1 MISLA
6 GKTVCVV
13 DAYGLIYQVFHAP
26 GMEMTNAQGEP
37 TGAAFGFVRDVLG
50 LMRKLSPDYLLCAYD
65 MRAKTFRSELY
76 PEYKANRSAT
86 PDDLLLQFDF
96 TREFLKAVGVPAL
109 GVVGF
114 EADDVLA
121 TVARTVSELG
131 GETILATSDKDAR
144 QLLDDRTSIY
154 LLRKEKFYR
163 APELLADWGIRPD
176 QVVDFQA
183 LVGDSSDNVPGVPL
197 IGPKVAGDLLQ
208 KFETLEGVF
217 DAAVGMKGKRYENIR
232 NGRDLALLSRELVKL
247 RTDVPLE
254 IDWDAARLGG
264 VDPER
269 LRRLFQYWGFRSLI
283 GKVDELAE
291 TFGVATAPQS
301 DWFDGIEARRQ
312 GFLSGSANA
321 VSPDASAEKTLF
333 NAVEKTDVLNRSAT
347 ATSQETAD
355 GVRDGSFDFDAATPL
370 LDRLAVSQYGCV
382 PKPRSTDATPE
393 NADSPAA
400 PTDDFE
406 LIGTERFASSA
417 DFPFPPLNS
426 TQNAET
432 AVPTA
437 ATLVDD
443 AEKLAA
449 LKARLDSAN
458 LLSLA
463 TIVLEEAEFGRVRPR
478 FATLCGLALAVSPS
492 EAFYLPFRG
501 PLGTPTLDAAATL
514 ETLRDALESP
524 TLPKIGAEIKFDA
537 LVLRDLGVRLRGVVF
552 DVLLADYLVRSGETR
567 RTLAEIAETYLDR
580 STFDLNAA
588 TGTGK
593 KRIPLDLLPPSTLA
607 ERAADA
613 VLIPLAAAPILRE
626 KIAAEPALE
635 RLALDLETPLV
646 ETLAEMELSGIAIE
660 PERFRAANADFL
672 RRQETLEREI
682 RAAIAA
688 VDETPGFAETINL
701 NSPKQLQRVLFDDL
715 KLPIIKKTKTGP
727 SVDAEVLEELAL
739 FHPIPEKIVELR
751 RLTKLRGTYLEPL
764 PTQALPSTGRVCATF
779 NQAATATGRLSSSE
793 PNLQNI
799 PARSEN
805 GKIIRAGFVP
815 DASLGFDAFLSCD
828 YSQIE
833 LRVLAHFSGDPE
845 LRRAFADGEDVHALV
860 ASRLFGVAQTD
871 VTPDMRRKA
880 KAVNFGLVYGQT
892 SFGLSKA
899 IGVSTGEAAAYID
912 AFFATYPGVL
922 IFFDRVLDDCARRG
936 FVQTLLGRRRALS
949 GVRGARGR
957 KTLNFPERAAIN
969 AVVQG
974 TAADLMK
981 LAMLAVWRRLKKEGW
996 IASRWSETFVDAPG
1010 FTKFAQTA
1018 ETAQIAGTVRPA
1030 STAPTAQAAKS
1041 PQSAAP
1047 SLFDGLDDFVAEQT
1061 ALAAT
1066 DASTVALSAT
1076 SADSPL
1082 NAASTAAVGTPERA
1096 RLLLQIHDELLFE
1109 TRRAD
1114 ADALAKIVVEE
1125 MRLGDPLTVPLQIDA
1140 EIGANW
1146 GEL

>member
-37 TGAAFGFVRDVLG
+37 TGAAFGFVRDILG

-163 APELLADWGIRPD
+163 APELLADWGISPE

-197 IGPKVAGDLLQ
+197 IGPKVASDLLQ

-269 LRRLFQYWGFRSLI
+269 LRRLFQYWGFRSLV

-312 GFLSGSANA
+312 GFLSGSASA
-321 VSPDASAEKTLF
+321 ASPDANIEKTLF
-333 NAVEKTDVLNRSAT
+333 SVSSEISAPAVSVES
-347 ATSQETAD
+347 AD

-382 PKPRSTDATPE
+382 PKPRPFDETPNDSEPVVSSDAP
-393 NADSPAA
+393 N
-400 PTDDFE
+400 FE
-406 LIGTERFASSA
+406 LVGTERFASSA
-417 DFPFPPLNS
+417 AFPFPTLNS
-426 TQNAET
+426 AQS
-432 AVPTA
+432 VPTV

-449 LKARLDSAN
+449 LKTRLADAKV
-458 LLSLA
+458 LSLA
-463 TIVLEEAEFGRVRPR
+463 TLVLEEAEFGRVRPR
-478 FATLCGLALAVSPS
+478 FATLCGLALAVDPA

-501 PLGTPTLDAAATL
+501 PLGTPTLDAAETL

-593 KRIPLDLLPPSTLA
+593 KRIPLDLLPPATLA

-646 ETLAEMELSGIAIE
+646 ETLAEMELSGIAID

-672 RRQETLEREI
+672 RRQETLEAEI
-682 RAAIAA
+682 RASIAA

-815 DASLGFDAFLSCD
+815 DASLGFDAFVSCD

-833 LRVLAHFSGDPE
+833 LRVLAHFSGDAE

-860 ASRLFGVAQTD
+860 ASRLFGVAQAD

-899 IGVSTGEAAAYID
+899 INVSAGEAAAYID

-922 IFFDRVLDDCARRG
+922 TFFDRVLDDCARRG

-1010 FTKFAQTA
+1010 FTKIAQTSGISQNA
-1018 ETAQIAGTVRPA
+1018 AI
-1030 STAPTAQAAKS
+1030 SQAAK
-1041 PQSAAP
+1041 PAKSAAP

-1061 ALAAT
+1061 ALNA
-1066 DASTVALSAT
+1066 DVAAT
-1076 SADSPL
+1076 SA
-1082 NAASTAAVGTPERA
+1082 AASLNAVGTPERA

-1109 TRRAD
+1109 TRRDD

>member
-312 GFLSGSANA
+312 GFLSGSASA
-321 VSPDASAEKTLF
+321 APSDASAEKTLF
-333 NAVEKTDVLNRSAT
+333 NAVSESSAP
-347 ATSQETAD
+347 AVSAETAD

-370 LDRLAVSQYGCV
+370 LDRLAVSQYGCA
-382 PKPRSTDATPE
+382 PKPRPVAATPE
-393 NADSPAA
+393 NADSPA
-400 PTDDFE
+400 DFE

-417 DFPFPPLNS
+417 DFPFPALNS
-426 TQNAET
+426 TQNA
-432 AVPTA
+432 PTA

-443 AEKLAA
+443 AEKLDA
-449 LKARLDSAN
+449 LKTRLDSASV
-458 LLSLA
+458 LSLA
-463 TIVLEEAEFGRVRPR
+463 TLVLEEAEFGRVRPR

-552 DVLLADYLVRSGETR
+552 DVVLADYLVRSGETR

-672 RRQETLEREI
+672 RRQETLETEI

-860 ASRLFGVAQTD
+860 ASRLFGVAQAD

-922 IFFDRVLDDCARRG
+922 TFFDRVLDDCARRG
-936 FVQTLLGRRRALS
+936 FVQTLLGRRRALT

-1010 FTKFAQTA
+1010 FTKFTQTA
-1018 ETAQIAGTVRPA
+1018 ETAQIAGTVRTA
-1030 STAPTAQAAKS
+1030 SPGPTPQVAKS
-1041 PQSAAP
+1041 AKSAAP
-1047 SLFDGLDDFVAEQT
+1047 SLFDGLDDFLAEQT
-1061 ALAAT
+1061 ALNADVAT
-1066 DASTVALSAT
+1066 A
-1076 SADSPL
+1076 ADSPL
-1082 NAASTAAVGTPERA
+1082 NAASIANGGTPERA

>member
-312 GFLSGSANA
+312 GFLSGSASAASN
-321 VSPDASAEKTLF
+321 DASAEKTLF
-333 NAVEKTDVLNRSAT
+333 NAAEKTGVSNVLAT
-347 ATSQETAD
+347 APPQETAD

-382 PKPRSTDATPE
+382 PKPRSTDETPSE
-393 NADSPAA
+393 SESTAA
-400 PTDDFE
+400 PDAPDFE

-417 DFPFPPLNS
+417 DFPFPALNS

-432 AVPTA
+432 AAPTA
-437 ATLVDD
+437 TTLVDD

-449 LKARLDSAN
+449 LKTRLDSASV
-458 LLSLA
+458 LSLA

-478 FATLCGLALAVSPS
+478 FATLCGLALAVSPA

-672 RRQETLEREI
+672 RRQETLEAEI

-815 DASLGFDAFLSCD
+815 DASLGFDAFVSCD

-860 ASRLFGVAQTD
+860 ASRLFGVAQAD

-899 IGVSTGEAAAYID
+899 INVSASEAAAYID

-922 IFFDRVLDDCARRG
+922 TFFDRVLDDCARRG

-996 IASRWSETFVDAPG
+996 IASRWSAAFVDAPG
-1010 FTKFAQTA
+1010 FTKFTQTA
-1018 ETAQIAGTVRPA
+1018 GTAPIAGTVRPA

-1041 PQSAAP
+1041 PQAAAP

-1061 ALAAT
+1061 ALNADAAT
-1066 DASTVALSAT
+1066 SA
-1076 SADSPL
+1076 ADSPL

>member
-312 GFLSGSANA
+312 GFLSGSASA
-321 VSPDASAEKTLF
+321 APSDASAEKTLF
-333 NAVEKTDVLNRSAT
+333 NAVSESSAP
-347 ATSQETAD
+347 AVSAETAD

-370 LDRLAVSQYGCV
+370 LDRLAVSQYGCA
-382 PKPRSTDATPE
+382 PKPRPVAATPE
-393 NADSPAA
+393 NADSPA
-400 PTDDFE
+400 DFE

-417 DFPFPPLNS
+417 DFPFPALNS
-426 TQNAET
+426 TQNA
-432 AVPTA
+432 PTA

-443 AEKLAA
+443 AEKLDA
-449 LKARLDSAN
+449 LKTRLDSASV
-458 LLSLA
+458 LSLA
-463 TIVLEEAEFGRVRPR
+463 TLVLEEAEFGRVRPR
-478 FATLCGLALAVSPS
+478 FATLCGLALAVSPT

-672 RRQETLEREI
+672 RRQETLETEI

-815 DASLGFDAFLSCD
+815 DAALGFDAFLSCD

-860 ASRLFGVAQTD
+860 ASRLFGVAQAD

-922 IFFDRVLDDCARRG
+922 TFFDRVLDDCARRG
-936 FVQTLLGRRRALS
+936 FVQTLLGRRRALT

-1010 FTKFAQTA
+1010 FTKFTQTA
-1018 ETAQIAGTVRPA
+1018 ETAQIAGTVRTA
-1030 STAPTAQAAKS
+1030 SPGPTPQVAKS
-1041 PQSAAP
+1041 AKSAAP

-1061 ALAAT
+1061 ALNADVANA
-1066 DASTVALSAT
+1066 DA
-1076 SADSPL
+1076 SPL

>member
-217 DAAVGMKGKRYENIR
+217 DAAIGMKGKRYENIR

-269 LRRLFQYWGFRSLI
+269 LRRLFQYWGFRSLV

-312 GFLSGSANA
+312 GFLSGSASAAPSDATAEKSLFNDVSEISSSA
-321 VSPDASAEKTLF
+321 VSA
-333 NAVEKTDVLNRSAT
+333 
-347 ATSQETAD
+347 ETAD

-382 PKPRSTDATPE
+382 PKPRSPEETPQ
-393 NADSPAA
+393 AA
-400 PTDDFE
+400 PTADFE

-417 DFPFPPLNS
+417 DFPFPPS
-426 TQNAET
+426 IAENA
-432 AVPTA
+432 PTV

-449 LKARLDSAN
+449 LKTRLDSASV
-458 LLSLA
+458 LSLA
-463 TIVLEEAEFGRVRPR
+463 TLVLEEAEFGRVRPR

-501 PLGTPTLDAAATL
+501 PLGTPTLDAAETL

-552 DVLLADYLVRSGETR
+552 DVVLADYLVRSGETR

-672 RRQETLEREI
+672 RRQETLETEI

-815 DASLGFDAFLSCD
+815 DASLGFDAFVSCD

-860 ASRLFGVAQTD
+860 ASRLFGVAQAD

-899 IGVSTGEAAAYID
+899 INVSASEAAAYID

-922 IFFDRVLDDCARRG
+922 TFFDRVLDDCARRG

-1010 FTKFAQTA
+1010 FTKFTQTSG
-1018 ETAQIAGTVRPA
+1018 TAPIAGTVRTA
-1030 STAPTAQAAKS
+1030 STAPTTQAAKS
-1041 PQSAAP
+1041 PKSAAP
-1047 SLFDGLDDFVAEQT
+1047 SLFDDLDDFVAEQT

-1066 DASTVALSAT
+1066 DASMIALSAT

>member
-144 QLLDDRTSIY
+144 QLLDDKTSIY

-163 APELLADWGIRPD
+163 APELAEDWGIRPE

-197 IGPKVAGDLLQ
+197 IGPKVASDLLQ
-208 KFETLEGVF
+208 KFGTLEGVF

-291 TFGVATAPQS
+291 TFGVATATQS

-312 GFLSGSANA
+312 AFLSGSA
-321 VSPDASAEKTLF
+321 SAATSEKTLF
-333 NAVEKTDVLNRSAT
+333 SAAPENSAPVETV
-347 ATSQETAD
+347 D

-370 LDRLAVSQYGCV
+370 LDRFAVSQYGCV
-382 PKPRSTDATPE
+382 PKARPVAETPNVSE

-400 PTDDFE
+400 SDFE
-406 LIGTERFASSA
+406 LVGTERFASSA
-417 DFPFPPLNS
+417 AFPFPPSNL
-426 TQNAET
+426 TQSAET
-432 AVPTA
+432 AQNA

-443 AEKLAA
+443 VEKLAA
-449 LKARLDSAN
+449 LKARLADASV
-458 LLSLA
+458 LSLA
-463 TIVLEEAEFGRVRPR
+463 TLVLEEAEFGRVRPR
-478 FATLCGLALAVSPS
+478 FATLCGLALAISPA

-501 PLGTPTLDAAATL
+501 PLGAPTLDAAATL
-514 ETLRDALESP
+514 ATLRDALESP

-552 DVLLADYLVRSGETR
+552 DVVLADYLVRSGETR

-593 KRIPLDLLPPSTLA
+593 KRISLDLLPPSTLA

-672 RRQETLEREI
+672 RRQETLEAEI

-833 LRVLAHFSGDPE
+833 LRVLAHFSGDAE

-860 ASRLFGVAQTD
+860 ASRLFGVAQAD

-899 IGVSTGEAAAYID
+899 INVSAGEAAAYID

-922 IFFDRVLDDCARRG
+922 TFFDRVLDDCARRG
-936 FVQTLLGRRRALS
+936 FVQTLLGRRRALT

-981 LAMLAVWRRLKKEGW
+981 LAMLAVWRRLKRDGW
-996 IASRWSETFVDAPG
+996 IESRWGAAFVDGPG
-1010 FTKFAQTA
+1010 FTKIAQTA
-1018 ETAQIAGTVRPA
+1018 PTV
-1030 STAPTAQAAKS
+1030 SFAAK
-1041 PQSAAP
+1041 PAKSAAP

-1061 ALAAT
+1061 ALNA
-1066 DASTVALSAT
+1066 
-1076 SADSPL
+1076 ADSSL
-1082 NAASTAAVGTPERA
+1082 NAASSNVGTPERA

>member
-163 APELLADWGIRPD
+163 APELLADWGIKPD

-197 IGPKVAGDLLQ
+197 IGPKVAGDLLI

-232 NGRDLALLSRELVKL
+232 NGRELALLSRELVKL

-312 GFLSGSANA
+312 AFLSGSA
-321 VSPDASAEKTLF
+321 SAAPAAATSEKTLF
-333 NAVEKTDVLNRSAT
+333 NAVE
-347 ATSQETAD
+347 TSVSTAD

-370 LDRLAVSQYGCV
+370 LDRFAVSQYGCV
-382 PKPRSTDATPE
+382 PKPRPVDETPNAPE

-400 PTDDFE
+400 PDFE
-406 LIGTERFASSA
+406 LVGTERFASSA
-417 DFPFPPLNS
+417 AFPFPPLNS

-432 AVPTA
+432 APSA

-443 AEKLAA
+443 AAKLAA
-449 LKARLDSAN
+449 LKARLADASV
-458 LLSLA
+458 LSLA
-463 TIVLEEAEFGRVRPR
+463 TLVLEEAEFGRVRPR

-501 PLGTPTLDAAATL
+501 PLGTPTLDAAETL
-514 ETLRDALESP
+514 ATLRDALESP

-552 DVLLADYLVRSGETR
+552 DVVLADYLVRSGETR

-593 KRIPLDLLPPSTLA
+593 KRIPLDLLPPATLA

-660 PERFRAANADFL
+660 PERFRAASADFL
-672 RRQETLEREI
+672 RRQETLETEI

-805 GKIIRAGFVP
+805 GKLIRAGFVP

-833 LRVLAHFSGDPE
+833 LRVLAHFSGDAE

-899 IGVSTGEAAAYID
+899 INVTAGEAAAYID

-922 IFFDRVLDDCARRG
+922 TFFDRVLDDCARRG
-936 FVQTLLGRRRALS
+936 FVQTLLGRRRALT

-1010 FTKFAQTA
+1010 FTKITQ
-1018 ETAQIAGTVRPA
+1018 
-1030 STAPTAQAAKS
+1030 TAPTAQTAAKPTS
-1041 PQSAAP
+1041 SAP

-1061 ALAAT
+1061 ALNA
-1066 DASTVALSAT
+1066 
-1076 SADSPL
+1076 ADSPL
-1082 NAASTAAVGTPERA
+1082 NAVPTAATANAGTPERA

>member
-144 QLLDDRTSIY
+144 QLLDDKTSIY

-183 LVGDSSDNVPGVPL
+183 LVGDSSDNVPGVSL
-197 IGPKVAGDLLQ
+197 IGPKVASDLLQ

-312 GFLSGSANA
+312 GFLSGSASA
-321 VSPDASAEKTLF
+321 ATSDASAEKALF
-333 NAVEKTDVLNRSAT
+333 NADAETSAT
-347 ATSQETAD
+347 AVSAETAD

-382 PKPRSTDATPE
+382 PKPRSTDATP
-393 NADSPAA
+393 PAA
-400 PTDDFE
+400 PTADFE

-417 DFPFPPLNS
+417 DFPFPALNS

-432 AVPTA
+432 VPTA

-443 AEKLAA
+443 AEQLAA
-449 LKARLDSAN
+449 LKTRLDSASV
-458 LLSLA
+458 LSLA

-478 FATLCGLALAVSPS
+478 FATLCGLALAVSPA

-524 TLPKIGAEIKFDA
+524 TFPKIGAEIKFDA

-672 RRQETLEREI
+672 RRQETLETEI

-815 DASLGFDAFLSCD
+815 DASLGFDAFVSCD
-828 YSQIE
+828 YSHIE

-860 ASRLFGVAQTD
+860 ASRLFGVAQAD

-899 IGVSTGEAAAYID
+899 INVSASEAAAYID

-922 IFFDRVLDDCARRG
+922 TFFDRVLDDCARRG

-996 IASRWSETFVDAPG
+996 IASRWSAAFVDAPG
-1010 FTKFAQTA
+1010 FTKIAQTA
-1018 ETAQIAGTVRPA
+1018 GITSNAAI
-1030 STAPTAQAAKS
+1030 SQAAKS
-1041 PQSAAP
+1041 PKSAAP

-1061 ALAAT
+1061 ALN
-1066 DASTVALSAT
+1066 
-1076 SADSPL
+1076 ADVSPL